1 MFLFHFS
8 IGHISA
14 NKWVPTVTE
23 KRPDHLK
30 RFRQKDGTLA
40 EATSPESIGQSHKVP
55 DSTVRVTPQRGR
67 IEVGDHPAV
76 FSEEFAEFGIKT
88 WGNEGAIV
96 LEPFAGSGTTLV
108 ACQNLNRK
116 CRAIEI
122 SPAYCAVI
130 LERMSTAFPGI
141 EIERI

>member
-1 MFLFHFS
+1 MRKGNRKDEGERRMH
-8 IGHISA
+8 
-14 NKWVPTVTE
+14 PTQKPVGLHE
-23 KRPDHLK
+23 KIMEDFPADVYY
-30 RFRQKDGTLA
+30 DG
-40 EATSPESIGQSHKVP
+40 
-55 DSTVRVTPQRGR
+55 
-67 IEVGDHPAV
+67 
-76 FSEEFAEFGIKT
+76 
-88 WGNEGAIV
+88 
-96 LEPFAGSGTTLV
+96 FAGSGTTMV